1 MSTDV
6 EQRLAALGLKLP
18 GAPAPA
24 ANYVP
29 YVITGSLVFVAGQA
43 PVADGNYLS
52 VGRVGAEVSLEQA
65 QAAARLCVL
74 NVLAQVKAAVG
85 GDWSRVT
92 RCVRLC
98 GYVSSAPTF
107 FEQPK
112 VLDGASDL
120 VVQAMGDAGR
130 HARSALG
137 VYALRGNVP
146 VVIDAIFEIARV
158 RREPS
163 D

>member
-1 MSTDV
+1 MASDV
-6 EQRLAALGLKLP
+6 EIRLAALGLKLP
-18 GAPAPA
+18 GAPSPA

-29 YVITGSLVFVAGQA
+29 WVEAKGLLFIAGQA
-43 PVADGNYLS
+43 PVVDGKYQYT
-52 VGRVGAEVSLEQA
+52 GRVGAEVTLAAA
-65 QAAARLCVL
+65 QAAARLCAL
-74 NVLAQVKAAVG
+74 NVLAQVKAAVA
-85 GDWSRVT
+85 GDWSRVR

-98 GYVSSAPTF
+98 GYVSCAPDF

-120 VVQAMGDAGR
+120 VVAALGDAGR

-137 VYALRGNVP
+137 VLALRGNVP
-146 VVIDAIFEIARV
+146 VVIDAVFELA
-158 RREPS
+158 